1 MGKNLAVPR
10 ARRRVQF
17 GSWRVQ
23 KRMRERQVYKA
34 ICRHLYRRLL
44 RRHRRSI
51 RTISGQSPDR
61 GGWIPRGITLEP
73 PFDPPALAFVLW
85 RCFWEWRHSDELFTE
100 ERREVTWKWQHH
112 ECEEYHKNGGGN
124 CLSESFG
131 FYDKGP
137 AVTEEQAVGAEVE
150 LRVLGFR
157 RFSVYDEILARIEAV
172 VNMING
178 CVTVLEGGEFEGL
191 TQKEALRFLVHLIGD
206 VHQPLHTVA
215 GYYDVSDP
223 QHPKLITNFT
233 AITSDTPSDGGGNAL
248 DYGPG
253 ELHACWDKVL
263 VSDIFATNDPV
274 ALAANIMVG
283 VSADSYRTAG
293 KPASWAAKWASDS
306 MKQAIGAYADVEFGM
321 ATFDQHGDLT
331 KIDVTL
337 KPSTATYRAKN
348 AQVVKEQLRK
358 GGIHLAQLL
367 NAIQWDLNP

>member
-1 MGKNLAVPR
+1 MKKLILSLIVSFVVAGPAFPFAAEGHKTVAAIAEPLLNDTAKHAVASILDSESLIDASVYADEIKTP
-10 ARRRVQF
+10 F
-17 GSWRVQ
+17 GSLCKTDEAKAFNHAHGDNKKWHYVNFPVGS
-23 KRMRERQVYKA
+23 KRY
-34 ICRHLYRRLL
+34 
-44 RRHRRSI
+44 
-51 RTISGQSPDR
+51 SP
-61 GGWIPRGITLEP
+61 G
-73 PFDPPALAFVLW
+73 
-85 RCFWEWRHSDELFTE
+85 S
-100 ERREVTWKWQHH
+100 
-112 ECEEYHKNGGGN
+112 
-124 CLSESFG
+124 
-131 FYDKGP
+131 
-137 AVTEEQAVGAEVE
+137 
-150 LRVLGFR
+150 
-157 RFSVYDEILARIEAV
+157 RFAYPHDV

-223 QHPKLITNFT
+223 QHPKLITNFA

-293 KPASWAAKWASDS
+293 KPPSWAAKWASDS

-331 KIDVTL
+331 KIDVAL
-337 KPSTATYRAKN
+337 KPSTAAYRAKN

-367 NAIQWDLNP
+367 NAIQWDVNP